1 MNTLSKERLP
11 EVFASLITASLKR
24 QKLELSQPAEEYVVS
39 VVSDLSAV
47 AHQLAPRSIIVVD
60 LLRKG
65 LNSDGYVRS
74 SYLRVAGDVALFV
87 SGIFPDSLESRKI
100 CFTLGDYIAIG
111 QQAYGNIR
119 VEVFDELSMKF
130 PEVVTMLNTV
140 SEEIDLLSRDIQRYI
155 RRRRNIDGLS
165 RR

>member
-1 MNTLSKERLP
+1 MNRLSEERLP
-11 EVFASLITASLKR
+11 EVFASLITASIKG
-24 QKLELSQPAEEYVVS
+24 QKLELSPPAEEYVVA
-39 VVSDLSAV
+39 VVSDLSSV
-47 AHQLAPRSIIVVD
+47 AHQLAPRSIVIVD
-60 LLRKG
+60 LLRQG
-65 LNSDGYVRS
+65 LNSNGYVRS

-119 VEVFDELSMKF
+119 VEVFDELAMKF
-130 PEVVTMLNTV
+130 PEVVSVLNTV
-140 SEEIDLLSRDIQRYI
+140 SEEVDLLSRDIARYI
-155 RRRRNIDGLS
+155 QRRRNIDVFT